1 MKYLVLVLL
10 LIISQ
15 PLFAQEDSIPPMGR
29 DTLITKKKT
38 RPKPPGKEEAEKKLT
53 FKDYKIVSFQRDT
66 TYFDTTLTIK
76 REYDYN
82 YLRKDNFELMPVA
95 NVGQPYN
102 RLGVNF
108 ERNTIYPRIGA
119 KAKHFNYAEVED
131 MNYYHVAT
139 PMTELLFKTTFEEGQ
154 LLDALLTFNTSERL
168 NFSLAYKGF
177 RSLGKYQNSQAESG
191 NFRTTTNYESKNKKY
206 SLRAHI
212 AAQDIT
218 NQENGGLANK
228 EVQFESGDPEFS
240 DRNRLDVIFTNAQN
254 KVLGKRYFL
263 DHQYKLWGKDVDSLN
278 RKRTSLAIGHQF
290 HYETKYYQF
299 NQAAQNDFFGAAF
312 LNVIN
317 DKASLKT
324 TYNQLNA
331 QFYNPTLGNV
341 VGFVGFYNY
350 NYFFNSLLVTDTEQ
364 IENQLRGEEIAIGG
378 TYSKQIGKF
387 KVDGRLSYNVVGS
400 LGGNSLD
407 ATARYNFNEKN
418 KIRFSLHSSATMP
431 DFNFLLYQ
439 SEYANYNW
447 QNTSNFEKQNVNS
460 FTVNFENKLF
470 GSLDGKLTSL
480 TNYTY
485 FKSEATPEE
494 VEAGVENAFVKPFQE
509 GDAVNMV
516 KLTYNKEFRVGKFA
530 LDNTVMYQSVD
541 QNTNVVNLPQLVT
554 RNTLY
559 FSSDVFKKAMYIQTG
574 FTFKYFT
581 KYTMDAYNPLLG
593 EFYVQEN
600 EELGGY
606 PMLDFFINGRVK
618 QTRIYLKAEHFNS
631 SFSGYNFYAAPNYP
645 YRDFVIRFGLIWNFF
660 S

>member
-10 LIISQ
+10 VLVSQ
-15 PLFAQEDSIPPMGR
+15 PLFAQEDSIPPLGR
-29 DTLITKKKT
+29 DTLITKNKSK
-38 RPKPPGKEEAEKKLT
+38 PKPLSKESEEKKLT
-53 FKDYKIVSFQRDT
+53 FKDYKIISFKRDT

-76 REYDYN
+76 KEYDYN

-102 RLGVNF
+102 KLGVNF
-108 ERNTIYPRIGA
+108 ERNFLYPGIGA

-131 MNYYHVAT
+131 INYYHVAT
-139 PMTELLFKTTFEEGQ
+139 PMTELMFKTTFEEGQ

-191 NFRTTTNYESKNKKY
+191 NFRTTTNYETRNKKY

-212 AAQDIT
+212 VAQDII
-218 NQENGGLANK
+218 NQENGGLINK
-228 EVQFESGDPEFS
+228 EAQFESGDPEFR
-240 DRNRLDVIFTNAQN
+240 DRARLDVVFTNAQN

-263 DHQYKLWGKDVDSLN
+263 EHQYKLWGKDIDSSN
-278 RKRTSLAIGHQF
+278 KKRTSLAIGHQF
-290 HYETKYYQF
+290 SYETKYYQF
-299 NQAAQNDFFGAAF
+299 NQAAQNGFFGPAF
-312 LNVIN
+312 LNVVN

-331 QFYNPTLGNV
+331 QFYNPILGNLI
-341 VGFVGFYNY
+341 GFVGLYDY
-350 NYFFNSLLVTDTEQ
+350 NYFFDSLLVTDTQE
-364 IENQLRGEEIAIGG
+364 IENQLTGKEIAVGAD
-378 TYSKQIGKF
+378 YEKQIGAF
-387 KVDGRLSYNVVGS
+387 KVDGRLAYNVVGD
-400 LGGNSLD
+400 LGGTTLD
-407 ATARYNFNEKN
+407 AAARYNFDENN
-418 KIRFSLHSSATMP
+418 KIKFSFHSSASMP

-447 QNTSNFEKQNVNS
+447 QNTSNFNKQGVNS
-460 FTVNFENKLF
+460 LIVNFESKLL
-470 GSLDGKLTSL
+470 GSLDAKITTL

-485 FKSEATPEE
+485 FKSEATPEQ
-494 VEAGVENAFVKPFQE
+494 VADGLENAFIKPFQE
-509 GDAVNMV
+509 GDAVNIIKFKYNREF
-516 KLTYNKEFRVGKFA
+516 KLGKFA
-530 LDNTVMYQSVD
+530 LDNTVMYQIVD
-541 QNTNVVNLPQLVT
+541 QNNSVLNLPQLVT

-581 KYTMDAYNPLLG
+581 KYTMDGYNPVLG
-593 EFYVQEN
+593 EFYVQQN

-631 SFSGYNFYAAPNYP
+631 SFSGYNFYTAPNYP
-645 YRDFVIRFGLIWNFF
+645 YRDFVIRFGLVWNFF